1 MRIERF
7 PDIDLDTLPM
17 NPSPPDHW
25 QDRAACFGIDPDLFF
40 PVLEDEAGPALAPG
54 QFEPGRP
61 YRCSPSVALRPEPF
75 GALVYHFG
83 TRKLSFLKTPQ
94 LLTTVQLLAEH
105 PDVHAALGAAGVAE
119 AQWPAYLRALA
130 GLAASGT
137 IEERT

>member
-1 MRIERF
+1 VSTNT
-7 PDIDLDTLPM
+7 D
-17 NPSPPDHW
+17 
-25 QDRAACFGIDPDLFF
+25 QD
-40 PVLEDEAGPALAPG
+40 AGPAAVGPA
-54 QFEPGRP
+54 FDPDRP

-94 LLTTVQLLAEH
+94 LLTTVQALAEH
-105 PDVHAALGAAGVAE
+105 SDVHAALAAAGVAP
-119 AQWPAYLRALA
+119 AQRPAYLRALA

>member
-1 MRIERF
+1 MSTNT
-7 PDIDLDTLPM
+7 DQ
-17 NPSPPDHW
+17 N
-25 QDRAACFGIDPDLFF
+25 
-40 PVLEDEAGPALAPG
+40 AGPAAAGPA
-54 QFEPGRP
+54 FDPDRP

-94 LLTTVQLLAEH
+94 LLSTVQALAEQ
-105 PDVHAALGAAGVAE
+105 PDVHAALVAAGVPQE
-119 AQWPAYLRALA
+119 QRPAYLRALA